1 MESPGVFRGAL
12 ANPTWI
18 SRGQPPQIPLVNPVK
33 EEWLGGRAR
42 VRKCGGCRGLRGN
55 SLVWGGDLG
64 PGLGCCHEPLQEP
77 MKRPWTGGKR
87 ESKERAAGE
96 NTTKRLQGGQ
106 LVMARRAGE

>member
-55 SLVWGGDLG
+55 SLVWGVTL
-64 PGLGCCHEPLQEP
+64 GLGSGAVVTPFRNP
-77 MKRPWTGGKR
+77 
-87 ESKERAAGE
+87 
-96 NTTKRLQGGQ
+96 
-106 LVMARRAGE
+106 